1 MSIRDLHTK
10 QRKPLALLPPAP
22 VNQPSTRLY
31 LASNW
36 VTEVQGVGEWGKGG
50 VRGECSQRAVR
61 GWRGL
66 LGGPVRGSARGAGS
80 EATAASASRAPQ
92 HTHSALWL
100 SRTSV
105 RAHFEEDAVA
115 TLLAAHNV
123 TGGEAVQGVAL
134 PADVVERQV
143 LGLGL
148 RRVSTSSPRTA
159 TASICTIRHEGGAR
173 EKGE

>member
-1 MSIRDLHTK
+1 MGERGGEGGVQSESSAWVEGTCWEVPSGAARAG
-10 QRKPLALLPPAP
+10 QGARPPPPLPHARRSTHGALL
-22 VNQPSTRLY
+22 
-31 LASNW
+31 
-36 VTEVQGVGEWGKGG
+36 
-50 VRGECSQRAVR
+50 
-61 GWRGL
+61 
-66 LGGPVRGSARGAGS
+66 
-80 EATAASASRAPQ
+80 
-92 HTHSALWL
+92 L

-173 EKGE
+173 EK